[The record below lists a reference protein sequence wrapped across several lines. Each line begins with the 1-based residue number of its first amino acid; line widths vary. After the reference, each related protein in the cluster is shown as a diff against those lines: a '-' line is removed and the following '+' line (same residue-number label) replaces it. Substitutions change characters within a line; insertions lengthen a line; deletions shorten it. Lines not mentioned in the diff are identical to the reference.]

1 MIDKIINKINSY
13 HINYYEAIVLTVV
26 GFIIGAVWTNSLF
39 SLISAFK
46 DSQPV
51 GLNIV
56 SHLVLASFIPIGLMA
71 AIISVYINV
80 KRKQNHIPDAFDD
93 VDIFDTSD
101 ESIKAIADISKK
113 LVTISIDYESEKV
126 YINDNNDIDEQK
138 TVDSG
143 FAYIEIA
150 ERISKQNEWI
160 SLEDA
165 LYFALSQF
173 ATKNKEYSSQ
183 LKNRVRLSYD

>member
-13 HINYYEAIVLTVV
+13 HINYYEAIVLTVF